1 MTRYLIGAA
10 ALALF
15 ATTPASAQLLG
26 GGGGG
31 LGGGL
36 GGSLGGMG
44 GSLGGSAGGMIG
56 RGPIQGDT
64 IGRATSTTR
73 ADRQVR
79 ARKNAVD
86 ASGSVAGTSAL
97 QARNANVATTGT
109 VSGDAALGARTV
121 ETRGIVAAERR
132 GLRRVA
138 QTGSGVPVFV
148 SQSVAAAPAIVA
160 TTATRAYPVYDRSVY
175 YGGAD
180 VVVVPSGE
188 VGGYMDRQYHDL
200 QRGMEG
206 TGATVFRRGTDLVVQ
221 LPADVTFAFDR
232 ADIRPR
238 FLDTLSA
245 LARTL
250 DAYDGTDVEIIGHT
264 DAVGSDAY
272 NLALSERRG
281 RSVADFL
288 VARDTA
294 PDRLVVEAMGKSEPI
309 ATNATVEG
317 RAANRRVEI
326 VLHPRSA

>member
-10 ALALF
+10 ALALL
-15 ATTPASAQLLG
+15 TTNPASAQLLG
-26 GGGGG
+26 GGGLGGSIGGMAGG
-31 LGGGL
+31 LGG
-36 GGSLGGMG
+36 
-44 GSLGGSAGGMIG
+44 MIE
-56 RGPIQGDT
+56 RAPVRGDT
-64 IGRATSTTR
+64 VGRVSSVRTR
-73 ADRQVR
+73 RPVA
-79 ARKNAVD
+79 D
-86 ASGSVAGTSAL
+86 ASG
-97 QARNANVATTGT
+97 NVATTAAIQPRNAAVTTNAG
-109 VSGDAALGARTV
+109 VSGDASLAPRSF

-148 SQSVAAAPAIVA
+148 AQRVAAVPAIVA
-160 TTATRAYPVYDRSVY
+160 VTAARAYPVYDRSVY
-175 YGGAD
+175 YGGTD

-188 VGGYMDRQYHDL
+188 VGGYMDRQYRDL
-200 QRGMEG
+200 QRGMAG
-206 TGATVFRRGTDLVVQ
+206 TGATVFRRGPDLVVQ

-238 FLDTLSA
+238 FQNTLSA
-245 LARTL
+245 LAGTL
-250 DAYDGTDVEIIGHT
+250 DAYQGTDVEIIGHT

-294 PDRLVVEAMGKSEPI
+294 PDRLVVEAMGKAEPI
-309 ATNATVEG
+309 ATNTTIEG

>member
-10 ALALF
+10 ALALLT
-15 ATTPASAQLLG
+15 TTPASAQLLG

-31 LGGGL
+31 LGG
-36 GGSLGGMG
+36 SLGGMAG
-44 GSLGGSAGGMIG
+44 GMGGTLGGSAGGMIERAPA
-56 RGPIQGDT
+56 RGDA
-64 IGRATSTTR
+64 IGRASS
-73 ADRQVR
+73 AR
-79 ARKNAVD
+79 ARRPVVD
-86 ASGSVAGTSAL
+86 QSGSVATTSAI
-97 QARNANVATTGT
+97 QARNNAVSTNGS
-109 VSGDAALGARTV
+109 VSGDASLSPRNV

-148 SQSVAAAPAIVA
+148 AQRVAAVPAIVA
-160 TTATRAYPVYDRSVY
+160 VTAVRAYPVYDRSAY
-175 YGGAD
+175 YGGSD

-188 VGGYMDRQYHDL
+188 VVGYMDRQYRDL

-238 FLDTLSA
+238 FQNTLAA
-245 LARTL
+245 LAGTL
-250 DAYDGTDVEIIGHT
+250 DAYEGTDVEIIGHT

-294 PDRLVVEAMGKSEPI
+294 PNRLVVEAMGKAEPI